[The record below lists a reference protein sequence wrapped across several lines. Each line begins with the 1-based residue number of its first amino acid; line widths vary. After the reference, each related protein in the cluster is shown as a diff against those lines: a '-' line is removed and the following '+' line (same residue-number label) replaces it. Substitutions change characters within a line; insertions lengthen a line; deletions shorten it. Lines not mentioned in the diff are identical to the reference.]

1 MQTSAL
7 SRGRQNDSAT
17 KLYCYVD
24 ESGQDTRGS
33 LFIVSIV
40 LVDKER
46 DRATEL
52 CEYFERAS
60 GKGHVKWIKA
70 NHSKRLEFMR
80 YVLQE
85 SFFNGKLNFAVY
97 RNSMDYLPLTVLTIA
112 RAIVAK
118 AQRAYKATVII
129 DGLPRVHQRWV
140 GSELRHLRI
149 QVRKVRGMRKEE
161 NDALIR
167 LADAVCGLVR
177 LALEGQKEAQE
188 LFERGKQ
195 SGFLREL

>member
-7 SRGRQNDSAT
+7 SRGRQDDSAT

-40 LVDKER
+40 LVDKEK
-46 DRATEL
+46 DRATKL
-52 CEYFERAS
+52 CEYMERAS

-70 NHSKRLEFMR
+70 NHSKRLEYIR
-80 YVLQE
+80 YVLHE
-85 SFFNGKLNFAVY
+85 FFFIGKLNFAVY
-97 RNSMDYLPLTVLTIA
+97 RNSRDYFPLTVLTIA
-112 RAIVAK
+112 RAIVANV
-118 AQRAYKATVII
+118 QGTYKATVLI
-129 DGLPRVHQRWV
+129 DGLPRAQQRWV
-140 GSELRHLRI
+140 GSELRHLHI
-149 QVRKVRGMRKEE
+149 QVRKVRGLRKEE

-167 LADAVCGLVR
+167 LADAVCGFVR
-177 LALEGQKEAQE
+177 LALEGQKEALE
-188 LFERGKQ
+188 LFERAKQ